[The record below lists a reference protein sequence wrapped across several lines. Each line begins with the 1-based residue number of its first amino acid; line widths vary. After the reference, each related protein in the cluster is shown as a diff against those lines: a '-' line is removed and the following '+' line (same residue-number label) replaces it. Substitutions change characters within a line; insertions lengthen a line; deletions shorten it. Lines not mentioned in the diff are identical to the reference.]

1 MCLSKTYVVKVAEP
15 MVGSVPACAVTRNW
29 EVLTPLCWVR
39 YYSEYCQPRRTQKG
53 GTELRTV
60 KNGKISV
67 LKLVIVP
74 LVGKNEKTL
83 LAPLEPLYRFQVCPP
98 RLMLLATGLG
108 VPSELYTAEMGPAL
122 KLASQI
128 IISLTLEPPAVL
140 EVKRS

>member
-1 MCLSKTYVVKVAEP
+1 ML
-15 MVGSVPACAVTRNW
+15 G
-29 EVLTPLCWVR
+29 EVLYEGKR
-39 YYSEYCQPRRTQKG
+39 SAFSK
-53 GTELRTV
+53 ELESSIRGLTV
-60 KNGKISV
+60 KNGSISV

-83 LAPLEPLYRFQVCPP
+83 LAPLEPLYKFHVCPP
-98 RLMLLATGLG
+98 RLIFDATGFG

-128 IISLTLEPPAVL
+128 MISLTLEPPAVL